1 MMYAKEVKAVSQYTT
16 GELAKLCGVSIRT
29 VQYYDN
35 RGILIPNELSSGGR
49 RLYSEEDVK
58 RLKIICFLREL
69 NIPLGTIA
77 ELMKTD
83 NSAEVISMILRE
95 QERLIKAELDEKQKK
110 LQNLESVNRIIEKQP
125 LFSVESIGDVAN
137 IMENKKKLRKIHITL
152 LLMGLPFTLM
162 EWISIIL
169 WIVSG
174 IWWPFVAYTVLA
186 IPFAIWISSYYFK
199 RVSYICPN
207 CHEVFRP
214 DIKEAFFA
222 AHTPTTRKL
231 TCKHCGYH
239 GYCVETYSKED
250 A

>member
-1 MMYAKEVKAVSQYTT
+1 MSQYTT

-35 RGILIPNELSSGGR
+35 RGILIPTELSSGGR

-69 NIPLGTIA
+69 DIPLGTVA

-83 NSAEVISMILRE
+83 NSVDVISLILRE
-95 QERLIKAELDEKQKK
+95 QELLIKAELSEKQIK
-110 LQNLESVNRIIEKQP
+110 LQKLETLNRMLEKQS
-125 LFSVESIGDVAN
+125 LFSVESIGDIAH
-137 IMENKKKLRKIHITL
+137 IMENKKHLRRLHWMLIFT
-152 LLMGLPFTLM
+152 GLPIALI

-174 IWWPFVAYTVLA
+174 IWWPFVAYTAIA
-186 IPFAIWISSYYFK
+186 IPYGTWISCYYFK
-199 RVSYICPN
+199 RVSFLCPN
-207 CHEVFRP
+207 CHKIFHPNKR
-214 DIKEAFFA
+214 EAFFA

-231 TCKHCGYH
+231 TCKCCGYR
-239 GYCVETYSKED
+239 GYCVETYCKEEN
-250 A
+250 